1 MKVLLGVTGSIAAY
15 KIPFLIRGFLKEGH
29 EVRVVATEK
38 ALHFVTRETLAYLT
52 YNRIYTG
59 NCYFELPTS
68 LHIDLA
74 KWADVLLI
82 APADYNIIGK
92 AASSVADDIVSTIV
106 ASFDGPVVFAPA
118 MHDVMW
124 NNPILQDKVAYLR
137 KKGYYFSGP
146 LEGELYSGDEGVGR
160 LNEIEY
166 IIEDVIAAY
175 RGFPLKDK
183 KILLVYGR
191 TEEKIDDVR
200 VITNR
205 SSGKM
210 GIEIAREIKKNGGYL
225 YQIVGKTSVEPYRR
239 DEIFF
244 VTDSKEMKEKIIEL
258 IEQVDIFIMAAAVS
272 DYRPVVK
279 VKGKIRREDGKFL
292 SLALES
298 TEDILKELSPYKK
311 DKIFVGFALSDDIEK
326 DAPIKLKEKGLDI
339 IVANLPDAMEGEK
352 STGFILHRDGERI
365 NFKKEDKRKVAEI
378 LVREIIGRA
387 KHSII

>member
-15 KIPFLIRGFLKEGH
+15 KVPFLIRGFLKEGH
-29 EVRVVATEK
+29 EVRVIATER
-38 ALHFVTRETLAYLT
+38 ALHFVSQETLAYLT
-52 YNRIYTG
+52 YNRVYAG

-74 KWADVLLI
+74 RWADVVLI

-92 AASSVADDIVSTIV
+92 VASSVADDIVSTTV

-124 NNPILQDKVAYLR
+124 NNPVLQDKVTYLR
-137 KKGYYFSGP
+137 EKGYYFSGP
-146 LEGELYSGDEGVGR
+146 LEGELYSGDKGAGR

-210 GIEIAREIKKNGGYL
+210 GVEIAREIKRNGGYL

-239 DEIFF
+239 DEISF
-244 VTDSKEMKEKIIEL
+244 VTDSKEMKEKIMKL
-258 IEQVDIFIMAAAVS
+258 IEHVDVFIMAAAVS
-272 DYRPVVK
+272 DYRPIVK
-279 VKGKIRREDGKFL
+279 VKGKIRREDGKIL

-298 TEDILKELSPYKK
+298 TEDILKELLPYKK
-311 DKIFVGFALSDDIEK
+311 DKIFVGFALSDDIEE

-339 IVANLPDAMEGEK
+339 IVANLPDAMEGKK

-378 LVREIIGRA
+378 LVREIIGLA
-387 KHSII
+387 KQSII

>member
-1 MKVLLGVTGSIAAY
+1 MGVTGSIAAY